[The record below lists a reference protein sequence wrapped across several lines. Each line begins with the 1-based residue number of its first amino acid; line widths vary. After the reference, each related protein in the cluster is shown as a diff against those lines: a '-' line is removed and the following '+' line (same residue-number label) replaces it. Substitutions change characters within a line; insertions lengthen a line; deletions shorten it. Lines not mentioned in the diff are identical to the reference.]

1 MIITKFVG
9 MWYYRRTNSVQNEE
23 LPGPLPLG
31 VAVIDS
37 SVSLFGLIFP
47 RVANKHRL
55 QILEHFVECIRHAK
69 SSRADA
75 VTINVFA
82 SLLAALK
89 GLTEAKGSIGQ
100 EDVRK
105 AATSFIVVSG

>member
-1 MIITKFVG
+1 M
-9 MWYYRRTNSVQNEE
+9 
-23 LPGPLPLG
+23 
-31 VAVIDS
+31 
-37 SVSLFGLIFP
+37 
-47 RVANKHRL
+47 ANKHRL
-55 QILEHFVECIRHAK
+55 QILGHFVECIRHAK

-89 GLTEAKGSIGQ
+89 GLTEAKGNIGQ

-105 AATSFIVVSG
+105 AATSFIVVRSLIHSLQ